1 VIGREFDVPKASAER
16 FRRWLTDPDSFDVVQ
31 PRPAASIML
40 LRDTSNGLEV
50 FILRRVTGMKFLPT
64 ATVFPGG
71 GVDARDNEDLPWAGP
86 SPAEWARRMGC
97 DELTARQLIA
107 TAVRELFE
115 EVGVLLAGPSSNEL
129 VTGSV
134 AEQWGPERAAL
145 ESHDIS
151 LTEFLTAQ
159 NLVLRSDLLA
169 FRSRWI
175 TPPTEPSRF
184 NTHFFAAALPPGQ
197 VAEALTTEADQFRWT
212 DPQWPI
218 DEARAGRQLVVAPTE
233 ANLEELVTAGNVAAA
248 MRVPGHIE
256 PIMMEPFWRPD
267 GNVGMRAG
275 RPY

>member
-1 VIGREFDVPKASAER
+1 VPEAGVER
-16 FRRWLTDPDSFDVVQ
+16 FRRWLENPDSFDVVQ

-40 LRDTSNGLEV
+40 LRDASNGLEV

-86 SPAEWARRMGC
+86 PPEEWARRMQC
-97 DELTARQLIA
+97 DTLTAQQLIA

-115 EVGVLLAGPSSNEL
+115 EVGVLLAGPNSDEL
-129 VTGSV
+129 VTGAV
-134 AEQWGPERAAL
+134 GEEWGQERAAL
-145 ESHDIS
+145 ESRDLS
-151 LTEFLTAQ
+151 LTQFLNEH
-159 NLVLRSDLLA
+159 NLVLRSDLLT
-169 FRSRWI
+169 FRARWI
-175 TPPTEPSRF
+175 TPPTEPRRF

-197 VAEALTTEADQFRWT
+197 VAEALTTEADRYRWA

-218 DEARAGRQLVVAPTE
+218 DEGRAGRQLVVAPTLV
-233 ANLEELVTAGNVAAA
+233 NLEELVTAGSVAVA
-248 MRVPGHIE
+248 MQVPDHVE

-267 GNVGMRAG
+267 GSLGIRMG